1 MREGGTAGVTEG
13 GWVTIAGLMAMA
25 TLLGAV
31 PSGDVAV
38 ANFLQGEPG
47 NLRGTAVGVVVV
59 DAEAVVPGVVS
70 VVLTKGVG
78 SVIVNVAEG
87 INGLALTSRADPP
100 ASFGG

>member
-1 MREGGTAGVTEG
+1 MTEG

-25 TLLGAV
+25 TLLGGV
-31 PSGDVAV
+31 SSGDVAV

-47 NLRGTAVGVVVV
+47 DLRGMTAAVVVV

-78 SVIVNVAEG
+78 AVIVSVAEG
-87 INGLALTSRADPP
+87 MKGLALTSRADPT
-100 ASFGG
+100 ANVGG